1 MAHPIPMHEDHQVLG
16 EEYCSGYIDTF
27 GKWSNGF
34 PCPRQDNDHPVYC
47 CGTDNYKYCCNKRD
61 MHALSHD
68 IPQLPLVLGVVFG
81 VAVAIIVIV
90 VVSCFHCSCCLL
102 YKKRQPTNGG
112 PLYQMHCPSTA
123 SGVANMYSFSG
134 TTTPSETP
142 RSLSRASSRSHG
154 TVESG
159 STTNHHLD
167 HNRLL
172 EGDEGRSGL
181 PTFSADSRGLSHR
194 PVSMSDRS
202 STVSDGGPGPVELP
216 PPYCAPHS
224 TLVAVRTSTIAPAPR
239 PVSPPYPPSSNPYVI
254 SGGEGGYA
262 SGPLATFPQTFLSP
276 ASPARPL
283 TIRAP
288 HSLTQSF
295 APALTPTTRP
305 CSTAHIIH
313 TTHPGADDHLYTAT
327 KF

>member
-1 MAHPIPMHEDHQVLG
+1 M
-16 EEYCSGYIDTF
+16 DTF

-34 PCPRQDNDHPVYC
+34 PCPRVDNDQPVYC
-47 CGTDNYKYCCNKRD
+47 CGTDHYKYCCTKRD

-81 VAVAIIVIV
+81 VAVAVIVIV

-142 RSLSRASSRSHG
+142 RSISRSHG

-159 STTNHHLD
+159 PTTNNHVDHSHH
-167 HNRLL
+167 LL
-172 EGDEGRSGL
+172 EGDDGRSGL
-181 PTFSADSRGLSHR
+181 PMYSERRAVNLR

-202 STVSDGGPGPVELP
+202 SNSDGGPGPMELP

-224 TLVAVRTSTIAPAPR
+224 TLVAVRTAGTTPAQRPCSPMYAP
-239 PVSPPYPPSSNPYVI
+239 SNSPYVI
-254 SGGEGGYA
+254 GGGEGVYA

-276 ASPARPL
+276 VSPARPL
-283 TIRAP
+283 TIRTP
-288 HSLTQSF
+288 PTLSQGY
-295 APALTPTTRP
+295 APALTASTRP

-313 TTHPGADDHLYTAT
+313 NSHPGHDDHLYTAT

>member
-1 MAHPIPMHEDHQVLG
+1 
-16 EEYCSGYIDTF
+16 
-27 GKWSNGF
+27 
-34 PCPRQDNDHPVYC
+34 
-47 CGTDNYKYCCNKRD
+47 

-81 VAVAIIVIV
+81 VAVAVIVIV

-142 RSLSRASSRSHG
+142 RSISRASSRSHG

-159 STTNHHLD
+159 STTNNHVD
-167 HNRLL
+167 HSHLL
-172 EGDEGRSGL
+172 EGEDGRAGL
-181 PTFSADSRGLSHR
+181 PSFITDRRNNHTHR

-202 STVSDGGPGPVELP
+202 STVSDGVPGPILELP

-224 TLVAVRTSTIAPAPR
+224 TLVAVRTATSTPSQR
-239 PVSPPYPPSSNPYVI
+239 PCPPSFTAANSPYVI

-262 SGPLATFPQTFLSP
+262 PGHLATFPQTFLSP
-276 ASPARPL
+276 ASPARPPSV
-283 TIRAP
+283 RP
-288 HSLTQSF
+288 PPPSLTQNF
-295 APALTPTTRP
+295 APAIAPTTRP

-313 TTHPGADDHLYTAT
+313 THHPGADDHLYTAT